1 MRWFIYI
8 GWRMVIT
15 ILCGYT
21 LQQVVHTQGYLIDI
35 KVILQAAVLTILAVR
50 IWMPFETTTEAVKP
64 EESFEDS

>member
-1 MRWFIYI
+1 MVCLFWLEI
-8 GWRMVIT
+8 GIT
-15 ILCGYT
+15 VLCAYT

-50 IWMPFETTTEAVKP
+50 IWMPFESTKEIKP